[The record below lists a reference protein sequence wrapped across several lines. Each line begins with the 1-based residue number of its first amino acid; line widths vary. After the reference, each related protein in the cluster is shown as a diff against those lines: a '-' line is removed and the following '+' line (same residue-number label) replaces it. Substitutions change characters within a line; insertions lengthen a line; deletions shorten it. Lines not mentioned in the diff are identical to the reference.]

1 MSTIL
6 RALQKVDKDPTED
19 SSPKGSTY
27 SLKPSHTIS
36 RKITTIWY
44 LQIGKKFLT
53 IGVCIAA
60 VVLIIGG
67 LMRVVGQI
75 SSGKSESNIH
85 RPQKSFSHAVPNPT
99 ENQISQNKGP
109 SRPKSLS
116 PKPTY
121 DPNHQPGQYYNSQTA
136 SGPRRQATVIHP
148 QNRAEE
154 PPLDME
160 NLAQADDESGYDD
173 DYEDEQLQEFQEPQE
188 QFEVLESDPEEVRYA
203 QLDILNDGDLELQAI
218 SYAQT
223 PAQRMAVINNEIVR
237 EGRNLNGYKII
248 YIGPEQ
254 VVVEQRGAQWKL
266 IFMKR

>member
-6 RALQKVDKDPTED
+6 RALQKVEKDPTED
-19 SSPKGSTY
+19 PKSKGSTY

-36 RKITTIWY
+36 RKMTTLWY
-44 LQIGKKFLT
+44 LQVGKKFL
-53 IGVCIAA
+53 A
-60 VVLIIGG
+60 VGAGLTVFTVIIIG
-67 LMRVVGQI
+67 LIRMVGQDPA
-75 SSGKSESNIH
+75 GHTESNIH
-85 RPQKSFSHAVPNPT
+85 DPQKSFSQTVPIPS
-99 ENQISQNKGP
+99 ENQTAQNGGP
-109 SRPKSLS
+109 SRPKSYS
-116 PKPTY
+116 PKPTS

-136 SGPRRQATVIHP
+136 NALERQATDIRPH
-148 QNRAEE
+148 NRVE

-160 NLAQADDESGYDD
+160 TLASGDDEAPYYD
-173 DYEDEQLQEFQEPQE
+173 DYEEEPPQE
-188 QFEVLESDPEEVRYA
+188 YQAFEVLESDPEEVRYA

-223 PAQRMAVINNEIVR
+223 PSERMAVINNDIIR
-237 EGRNLNGYKII
+237 EGRSINGYKII